1 MIQVDPTGDAAAGP
15 TAPVQV
21 SPPTA
26 PISVWLIPADERL
39 NPRRAAPQTRRPATL
54 TRTIDFSVTIRC
66 PHTYILPSDDSER
79 KARAR
84 HPSGKKGR
92 QHTTPFLVTT

>member
-39 NPRRAAPQTRRPATL
+39 NPRRAANAAARDSHPNNRFFRHHPVPTYLHPAQRR
-54 TRTIDFSVTIRC
+54 
-66 PHTYILPSDDSER
+66 
-79 KARAR
+79 
-84 HPSGKKGR
+84 
-92 QHTTPFLVTT
+92 Q